1 MTGGVTIR
9 QHSAVC
15 QWRILGFGAG
25 SISNTLNAMFLH
37 ALATAVPDNAY
48 TQPQCWDIAQRS
60 GVRDRLKKR
69 SMLILKTILQGE
81 HGIERR
87 HFAMP
92 DIERVFDRTPD
103 ELNTVFR
110 AEAPKLA
117 GRALAAALAEAALT
131 PSNID
136 ALLICT
142 CTGYLCPGLT
152 SYVSEQL
159 GLRPNVFLQDL
170 VGLGCGAAIPML
182 RAASHIIGAQPNAT
196 VACIAVEVC
205 SAAFYLDDDPGV
217 IISACL
223 FSDGAA
229 ASIWRGTPAPSRT
242 LSVFGF
248 DTVHLPEDRDKL
260 RFEQRDGK
268 LRNLL
273 HRSVPELAASAVGRL
288 WQNRGSRPVA
298 RVIAHSGGRDVIE
311 ALTPIV
317 APHSL
322 DATTEVLRAYG
333 NMSSPS
339 VLFGLNHALQQHAP
353 NGDGDFWLVSF
364 GAGFAAH
371 SCRVGVQ

>member
-1 MTGGVTIR
+1 MY
-9 QHSAVC
+9 
-15 QWRILGFGAG
+15 
-25 SISNTLNAMFLH
+25 LH
-37 ALATAVPDNAY
+37 ALATAVPTATY
-48 TQPQCWDIAQRS
+48 TQAQCLEIAQRS
-60 GVRDRLKKR
+60 SIRDRLKKR
-69 SMLILKTILQGE
+69 SMLILQTILRGN
-81 HGIERR
+81 HGIETR

-92 DIERVFDRTPD
+92 NIEGVFDLSPD
-103 ELNTVFR
+103 QLNAGFR
-110 AEAPKLA
+110 AEAPRLA
-117 GRALAAALAEAALT
+117 ARALTGALEQAKLRANEV
-131 PSNID
+131 D

-159 GLRPNVFLQDL
+159 GLRANAFLQDL

-182 RAASHIIGAQPNAT
+182 RAASHITAAQPNAV
-196 VACIAVEVC
+196 VACVAVEMC

-229 ASIWRGTPAPSRT
+229 ASIWRGTPGPGELRA
-242 LSVFGF
+242 F
-248 DTVHLPEDRDKL
+248 DFNTAHLPAERDKL

-273 HRSVPELAASAVGRL
+273 HRSVPELAASAVDRL
-288 WQNRGSRPVA
+288 WRERGDRPVA
-298 RVIAHSGGRDVIE
+298 RVIAHSGGRDVLD
-311 ALTPIV
+311 ALAPVV

-322 DATTEVLRAYG
+322 EVSARVLREKG

-339 VLFGLNHALQQHAP
+339 VLFALEEALKEESP
-353 NGDGDFWLVSF
+353 NGSGDFWLVSF

-371 SCRVGVQ
+371 SCRLGH